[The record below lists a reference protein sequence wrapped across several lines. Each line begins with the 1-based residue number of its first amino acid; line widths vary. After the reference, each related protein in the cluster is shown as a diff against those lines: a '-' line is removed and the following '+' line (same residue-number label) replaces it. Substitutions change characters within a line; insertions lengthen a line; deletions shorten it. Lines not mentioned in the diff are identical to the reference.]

1 MACGLVHFT
10 SYSPSYNA
18 TSTGNVNP
26 GYAGKHGNFA
36 IQHNNIT
43 IQYYMLNSARYCY
56 GPPNESFFSTGSF
69 LCTDVW
75 TVVVLVLLT

>member
-18 TSTGNVNP
+18 TSAGNVNP

-56 GPPNESFFSTGSF
+56 GPNQCTTKQYTNS
-69 LCTDVW
+69 LC
-75 TVVVLVLLT
+75 

>member
-18 TSTGNVNP
+18 TSAGNVNP

-36 IQHNNIT
+36 IQHN
-43 IQYYMLNSARYCY
+43 QRVGRLSM
-56 GPPNESFFSTGSF
+56 
-69 LCTDVW
+69 
-75 TVVVLVLLT
+75 